1 MWKGA
6 YQGGHQG
13 GRGSERAAFDKYF
26 WLKLIVGIAV
36 TQKCNEKILQSNDNN
51 NNCHRYH
58 DDDGGGDGDCNL
70 HSSKSALHYFKLK
83 HGKNYRDT
91 KIYAHF
97 LVILIK
103 DFMF

>member
-1 MWKGA
+1 MK
-6 YQGGHQG
+6 
-13 GRGSERAAFDKYF
+13 
-26 WLKLIVGIAV
+26 
-36 TQKCNEKILQSNDNN
+36 KILQNNDNN

-58 DDDGGGDGDCNL
+58 DDDCGDGDCNL
-70 HSSKSALHYFKLK
+70 YSSKSALHYFKLE